1 MNKTSDLAKNLI
13 NVSWNQINI
22 GQKKFSLKLYLGSL
36 DLIEMMLFDIDEFQ
50 IFYLNQNS
58 EQIEKQLKV
67 TIFLSLL

>member
-13 NVSWNQINI
+13 NVNWNQINI

-67 TIFLSLL
+67 IIFLSLL